1 MTHKAVSFEKVFQW
15 TNFLAFESQ
24 KCFTEMFHE
33 SFEKQFSWTLMLRY
47 TNGININLLF
57 HEIVWKYFFP

>member
-1 MTHKAVSFEKVFQW
+1 
-15 TNFLAFESQ
+15 
-24 KCFTEMFHE
+24 MFHE

-57 HEIVWKYFFP
+57 HEIV